1 MNRLSRLLLGLGCV
15 VFLTLFFIAGLSW
28 WLTGNWS
35 PFHLGGLLEE
45 QSRRRDTLQTELEA
59 VNRCAEGKLTVA
71 RQVADGDLTLHDA
84 AMRFRQLHTDRDTVL
99 GEKASPDTPKSDE
112 ELYQN
117 VIAWVGIILKDDPV
131 RARMTTAR
139 LEAELG
145 LMREQPMR
153 G

>member
-1 MNRLSRLLLGLGCV
+1 MNRLPRLLLGLGCV
-15 VFLTLFFIAGLSW
+15 VFLTLFFFAGLSW

-35 PFHLGGLLEE
+35 PFHLGNVLEA
-45 QSRRRDTLQTELEA
+45 QSRRSDTLEAELA
-59 VNRCAEGKLTVA
+59 AINRCADGKLTVA

-84 AMRFRQLHTDRDTVL
+84 AMRFRQLHADRDAVL
-99 GEKASPDTPKSDE
+99 GDQANPDTPKSND

-117 VIAWVGIILKDDPV
+117 VITWVGIVLQDDPE

-145 LMREQPMR
+145 LMREEPMR